1 MLSDWQIVLLDNGLW
16 LLPLLCVV
24 ALAVFPWKHWNGL
37 FIKHEQRAYQR
48 RGSRPVDAD
57 RSTRSRH
64 RGRFL

>member
-37 FIKHEQRAYQR
+37 LIKHEQRAYQR
-48 RGSRPVDAD
+48 RRSRTMDRD
-57 RSTRSRH
+57 RSSDPRY
-64 RGRFL
+64 RGPMF